1 MDFELKNGIV
11 ITVEWDAIEPPDPEV
26 GIFGPFVNGFWITH
40 VGARKCSA
48 KVADWLY
55 ERLSARD
62 VEAIERK
69 IVEEYY

>member
-1 MDFELKNGIV
+1 MDYELNNGLSISV
-11 ITVEWDAIEPPDPEV
+11 AWDAIEPPDPEV

-40 VGARKCSA
+40 VSDRKCSP

-55 ERLSARD
+55 GRLSANE
-62 VEAIERK
+62 VENIERK